1 MESRNEFVLKE
12 KNGVSMWLY
21 VTTTRICKVE
31 FYLSKVAMGTQND
44 RKNQE
49 NDKEILE
56 SQNIVSLNDNK

>member
-12 KNGVSMWLY
+12 KNGVSLWLY

-31 FYLSKVAMGTQND
+31 FYLSKVAMGTQNYS
-44 RKNQE
+44 KIQE

>member
-12 KNGVSMWLY
+12 KNGVSMWSY

-44 RKNQE
+44 SKNQE

>member
-12 KNGVSMWLY
+12 KNGVSMWLC

-44 RKNQE
+44 SKNQE

>member
-12 KNGVSMWLY
+12 KNGVSLWLY
-21 VTTTRICKVE
+21 VTTTRIRKVE

-44 RKNQE
+44 SKNQE

>member
-44 RKNQE
+44 SKNQE